1 MYSDEDG
8 YCTQPPYVCGATTA
22 VMTSSRLL
30 LLLLSPLFS
39 SQPNCPAAAAHVSM
53 RSESLT
59 CVCIPPPFPCVWGGR
74 GWSEYL
80 ANMVPMVPMIGSLQ
94 RSARLEDEQ
103 GAAAAAGG
111 GGGRWH
117 HSRVAVTLLHVFS
130 PCRGGCIYI
139 TVSNLHVGWFVR
151 GDGTTS
157 WGQDTV
163 SLNMVLRYIRALPLL
178 LYIPPVRVLAV
189 TPSLPPSPTRL

>member
-1 MYSDEDG
+1 MQYMLMQYSRERR
-8 YCTQPPYVCGATTA
+8 V
-22 VMTSSRLL
+22 
-30 LLLLSPLFS
+30 F
-39 SQPNCPAAAAHVSM
+39 
-53 RSESLT
+53 
-59 CVCIPPPFPCVWGGR
+59 
-74 GWSEYL
+74 
-80 ANMVPMVPMIGSLQ
+80 
-94 RSARLEDEQ
+94 LEE
-103 GAAAAAGG
+103 
-111 GGGRWH
+111 H
-117 HSRVAVTLLHVFS
+117 NLHMGL
-130 PCRGGCIYI
+130 CRGVCIYI